1 MPICSKNLLTIKP
14 LPMKRLR
21 NILAI
26 TLISV
31 SLFSCDSDYIQD
43 KIDQY
48 KKEQRTSDS
57 SSSSSDTSDTSDS
70 TGGEGDDS
78 TDKDS

>member
-1 MPICSKNLLTIKP
+1 
-14 LPMKRLR
+14 MKKLR
-21 NILAI
+21 NILVV
-26 TLISV
+26 TLV
-31 SLFSCDSDYIQD
+31 SLFLFSCDSDYIQD

-48 KKEQRTSDS
+48 KKEQRTSDTS
-57 SSSSSDTSDTSDS
+57 STSSSDTSDS